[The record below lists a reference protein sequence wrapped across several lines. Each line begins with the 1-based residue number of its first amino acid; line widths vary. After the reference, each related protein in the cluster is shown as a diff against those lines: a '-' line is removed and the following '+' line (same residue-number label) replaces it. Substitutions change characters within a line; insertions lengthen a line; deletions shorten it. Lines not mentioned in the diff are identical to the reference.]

1 MKHTQ
6 NYGYALLIL
15 LAATLL
21 SSCGQK
27 EIYKDPNA
35 SIEDRIQ
42 NLLSLMT
49 LEEKAAQLDMLS
61 APDILIDTDTYDE
74 AKVVHFVDS
83 MGIGSIHDF
92 YPKTAKM
99 ANVLQK
105 RAIENTR
112 LGIPLLFIEEG
123 LHGYVGNG
131 STTFPVSLASASSWD
146 TTLVYNIGRAI
157 GTEARAHG
165 VHFLLCPNLDLGREA
180 RWGRIEETFGEDVY
194 LAARMGVSMV
204 KGMQGDNLKNNNTVV
219 AEPKH
224 FGIHGIP
231 EGGSNTG
238 PVFIG
243 EREARSTHLY
253 VFEKAVREG
262 GARGI
267 MAAYHDIDG
276 VPCISNHWLL
286 TELLR
291 DEWGFDG
298 MVVTDLGAI
307 RRLLNPHYTA
317 ANPEDATA
325 QAINAGLDMQFYD
338 FPYDIFQNAV
348 VKGVKD
354 GTITKKAFDRAVSAV
369 LRIKFELGLFDN
381 PYTDENLISQVFHS
395 DKHKQLVL
403 EAGRKSIVLL
413 KNDNQTLPLKKDIQ
427 KITLLGN
434 LANTSS
440 VGGYS
445 PKGARGETVLEAM
458 NKRFGGDIQI
468 TYIQGEVPG
477 RFTDIPNSVLSNS
490 REPAK
495 MGLYAE
501 YFNNVDLSG
510 TPSYTAIEPDLSN
523 TWWNLSPA
531 PGIQVDEFSIR
542 WSGYITAPTS
552 GNYEFNLSSDDYS
565 RLYINNRLVIDSWG
579 EKTGRRGKSGSIQLV
594 GNQPTSIRLEYAEV
608 DENASVTLRW
618 RLDSSVDDASYY
630 NRMAQQAAGADAVIV
645 VLGETNQ
652 EVGEGKDRQNLNM
665 HDADKK
671 MLEAAHKSGK
681 PVITVMLNGRP
692 LVTTPVTDNSDAVLE
707 AWYPGEAG
715 GSAITDILFGDYNPS
730 AKLVVSI
737 PKYQGQLPIYY
748 SKRPSSPRGYTD
760 GNGDPLFSFGHGL
773 SYTEFEYKNLKIA
786 PEYPTV
792 NDHIKVTVEV
802 TNTGKTDGTETV
814 QLYVRDLIA
823 SVATPIMAL
832 KGFAQVR
839 LEPGETKTVTIPI
852 IPAEHLWLINLDMK
866 RVVEPGAFE
875 FMIGSSST
883 DIRIKQTIELK

>member
-1 MKHTQ
+1 MEYTK
-6 NYGYALLIL
+6 NYGYVLLIL
-15 LAATLL
+15 LAAVLTSC
-21 SSCGQK
+21 SSK
-27 EIYKDPNA
+27 DTYKNPNA
-35 SIEDRIQ
+35 PIEDRISS
-42 NLLSLMT
+42 LLGLMT

-61 APDILIDTDTYDE
+61 APDILIDTETYNE
-74 AKVVHFVDS
+74 EKVLHFIDS
-83 MGIGSIHDF
+83 MNIGAIHDF
-92 YPKTAKM
+92 YPKTARM
-99 ANVLQK
+99 ANELQK

-262 GARGI
+262 KARGI

-307 RRLLNPHYTA
+307 RRLLTPHFTA
-317 ANPEDATA
+317 ANPEEATA
-325 QAINAGLDMQFYD
+325 QAVNAGLDMQFYD
-338 FPYDIFQNAV
+338 FPYDVFQQAV
-348 VKGVKD
+348 VNGVKD
-354 GTITKKAFDRAVSAV
+354 GAISRKALDRAVSAV
-369 LRIKFELGLFDN
+369 LRIKFELGLFDH

-395 DKHKQLVL
+395 EKHQQLAL

-413 KNDNQTLPLKKDIQ
+413 KNDNNTLPLDKGIR
-427 KITLLGN
+427 KIALLGN

-445 PKGARGETVLEAM
+445 PKGARGETVYEVL
-458 NKRFGGDIQI
+458 NKRFGKDINI
-468 TYIQGEVPG
+468 SYIQGEVPG

-490 REPAK
+490 REPGK

-501 YFNNVDLSG
+501 YFNNIDLAG

-531 PGIQVDEFSIR
+531 PGIQVDNFAIR

-552 GNYEFNLSSDDYS
+552 GTYEFNLSSDDYS
-565 RLYINNRLVIDSWG
+565 RLYINNRLVIDNWG
-579 EKTGRRGKSGSIQLV
+579 GETGRRNSPGSIQLV
-594 GNQPTSIRLEYAEV
+594 GEQPASIRLEYAELN
-608 DENASVTLRW
+608 ENASVALRW
-618 RLDSSVDDASYY
+618 RLVNSVNDAGYY
-630 NRMAQQAAGADAVIV
+630 NRMTQRAADADAVIV

-665 HDADKK
+665 HDADRK
-671 MLEAAHKSGK
+671 MLEAAAKSGK
-681 PVITVMLNGRP
+681 PVVTVMLNGRP
-692 LVTTPVTDNSDAVLE
+692 LVTTPVTDHSDAVLE
-707 AWYPGEAG
+707 AWYPGESG
-715 GSAITDILFGDYNPS
+715 GSAIVDILFGDYNPS
-730 AKLVVSI
+730 AKLAVSI
-737 PKYQGQLPIYY
+737 PKYQGQLPVYY
-748 SKRPSSPRGYTD
+748 SKKPSSPRSYTD
-760 GNGDPLFSFGHGL
+760 GNGEPLFSFGHGL
-773 SYTEFEYKNLKIA
+773 SYTEFEYKNLKIT
-786 PEYPTV
+786 PEHPTV
-792 NDHIKVTVEV
+792 NSPITVTLDV
-802 TNTGKTDGTETV
+802 TNTGSTDGTETV
-814 QLYVRDLIA
+814 QLYVRDVIA
-823 SVATPIMAL
+823 SVATPVKAL
-832 KGFAQVR
+832 KGFAQAH
-839 LEPGETKTVTIPI
+839 LKAGETKIVTIPV
-852 IPAEHLWLINLDMK
+852 IPEEHLWLINLDMK
-866 RVVEPGAFE
+866 RVVEPGEFE
-875 FMIGSSST
+875 FMIGSSSS
-883 DIRIKQTIELK
+883 DIRMQQMIELK